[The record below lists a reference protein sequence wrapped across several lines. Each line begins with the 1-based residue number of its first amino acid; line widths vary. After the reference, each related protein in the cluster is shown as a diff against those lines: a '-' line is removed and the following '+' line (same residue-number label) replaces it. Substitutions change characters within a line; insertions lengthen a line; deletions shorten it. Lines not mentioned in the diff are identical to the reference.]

1 MKKLAQVY
9 SASQQKS
16 LLNSQGLWFPALYPF
31 LTPNDISKLHLN
43 NIIHAEDT
51 SPIFFNFVLPLS
63 ES

>member
-1 MKKLAQVY
+1 MKKLAQGY

-31 LTPNDISKLHLN
+31 FTPNDISKLHLN